1 MKKQAFDALDTYIYG
16 EPDPKDKEKFDQLT
30 EASSALVDSGETEVY
45 GQDKN
50 YFERC
55 AAVYIDIDEGPP
67 NILAQGVGTAAYEDA
82 DEDIRRRGHI
92 RSQHKWKEGM
102 HVMVNDRH
110 AIVLSNKAGDW
121 VHNGST
127 VCQCG
132 SETGIWTVKNRQ
144 GDSVYALKYDDVVYP
159 CYVEGRTL
167 KHYEENTSRKRQCR
181 EWSPFSSSSSSSSS
195 SKPVAKRARSN
206 DYDSGEE
213 AELSDF

>member
-1 MKKQAFDALDTYIYG
+1 MAIPERMKKKSNKSPIPADFGKAGAPIDRGHPFYFGFVATVGALTAFVLMRALASASQVFVLILVALFLATG
-16 EPDPKDKEKFDQLT
+16 LNPAV
-30 EASSALVDSGETEVY
+30 EA
-45 GQDKN
+45 
-50 YFERC
+50 
-55 AAVYIDIDEGPP
+55 
-67 NILAQGVGTAAYEDA
+67 
-82 DEDIRRRGHI
+82 IRRRGHT

-159 CYVEGRTL
+159 CYVEGRTM

-195 SKPVAKRARSN
+195 SKPVAKRARNN